1 MIHPHP
7 PLPIHEDVILYIE
20 KKEKVNGDMFAV
32 YLVERWA
39 AVRKLHPEDAQ
50 EEEEEDSD
58 DPLDEEYDN
67 DPEFDFN
74 ENEREDIQRA
84 DLYEE
89 DEMESEGYEIG
100 TPDSSL
106 LDEVEDVKDI
116 QLFGNPTVNHIKNEV
131 DDFGDEINNMPRF
144 VPAPGRKK

>member
-106 LDEVEDVKDI
+106 LDEVEDAKI
-116 QLFGNPTVNHIKNEV
+116 YNFS
-131 DDFGDEINNMPRF
+131 EIPQ
-144 VPAPGRKK
+144 